1 MTTLT
6 FEVEVN
12 DEAAGRI
19 RQSEQEHTKINLL
32 LKSLV
37 ETPPVLDPKKKIFET
52 MDRMS
57 SIAESNGLTEEKL
70 AEILEEIDQERG

>member
-12 DEAAGRI
+12 DEAAERI
-19 RQSEQEHTKINLL
+19 RQSEQERTKINLL

-37 ETPPVLDPKKKIFET
+37 ETPPVPDPKKNIFET

-57 SIAESNGLTEEKL
+57 RIAQSNGLTEEKL

>member
-12 DEAAGRI
+12 DEAAERI
-19 RQSEQEHTKINLL
+19 RQSEQERTKINLL

-37 ETPPVLDPKKKIFET
+37 ETP
-52 MDRMS
+52 S
-57 SIAESNGLTEEKL
+57 SP
-70 AEILEEIDQERG
+70 